1 MHLLNEKIFNEFKES
16 MNNINEILE
25 KLINKLSEEGMNW
38 KFSSEKEIIKII
50 NKVLF
55 IPKDN
60 DKKFKD
66 INISISNLE
75 INLLFDNIVNNI
87 YDINNIKILKNY

>member
-1 MHLLNEKIFNEFKES
+1 

-25 KLINKLSEEGMNW
+25 KIINKLNEEGMNW
-38 KFSSEKEIIKII
+38 KFSTEKEIIKII

-66 INISISNLE
+66 ITISNTNVE

>member
-1 MHLLNEKIFNEFKES
+1 

-25 KLINKLSEEGMNW
+25 KIINKLNEEGMNW
-38 KFSSEKEIIKII
+38 KFSTEKEIIKII

-66 INISISNLE
+66 IILSNIE

>member
-1 MHLLNEKIFNEFKES
+1 
-16 MNNINEILE
+16 
-25 KLINKLSEEGMNW
+25 MNW
-38 KFSSEKEIIKII
+38 KFSTEKEIIKII

-66 INISISNLE
+66 INISISNIE